1 MKNAH
6 ILLVED
12 NEGDIVL
19 TQEVFKSS
27 GLSNPI
33 SIARDGEEA
42 LDFLYQR
49 NKLSGAERPD
59 LILMDINIPK
69 INGKEVLIIIKKD
82 NDLKTIPVIM
92 LSTSSDDRDILESYR
107 NHANCF
113 ITKPINFDEFSKA
126 VVEIKKFWFTLATV
140 YTKNKKTVNEPR

>member
-12 NEGDIVL
+12 NEGDILL
-19 TQEVFKSS
+19 TQEVFKTS
-27 GLSNPI
+27 GFSHPI

-69 INGKEVLIIIKKD
+69 INGKEVLTIIKKD
-82 NDLKTIPVIM
+82 NDLKTIPIIM

-126 VVEIKKFWFTLATV
+126 VVEIKNFWFNLATV
-140 YTKNKKTVNEPR
+140 YSKNKKAS

>member
-12 NEGDIVL
+12 NEGDILL
-19 TQEVFKSS
+19 TQEVFKTS
-27 GLSNPI
+27 GFSHPI

-69 INGKEVLIIIKKD
+69 INGKEVLTMIKKD
-82 NDLKTIPVIM
+82 NDLKTIPIIM

-126 VVEIKKFWFTLATV
+126 VVEIKNFWFNLATV
-140 YTKNKKTVNEPR
+140 YSKNKKAS

>member
-12 NEGDIVL
+12 NEGDILL
-19 TQEVFKSS
+19 TQEVFKTS
-27 GLSNPI
+27 GFSHPI

-69 INGKEVLIIIKKD
+69 INGKEVLTMIKKD

-126 VVEIKKFWFTLATV
+126 VVEIKNFWFNLATV
-140 YTKNKKTVNEPR
+140 YSKNKKAS

>member
-12 NEGDIVL
+12 NEGDILL
-19 TQEVFKSS
+19 TQEVFKTS
-27 GLSNPI
+27 GFSHPI

-69 INGKEVLIIIKKD
+69 INGKEVLTMIKKD

-92 LSTSSDDRDILESYR
+92 LSTSSDDKDILESYR

-126 VVEIKKFWFTLATV
+126 VVEIKNFWFNLATV
-140 YTKNKKTVNEPR
+140 YSKNKKAS

>member
-12 NEGDIVL
+12 NEGDIIL

-27 GLSNPI
+27 GLNNPI

-69 INGKEVLIIIKKD
+69 INGKEVLTLIKKD

-92 LSTSSDDRDILESYR
+92 LSTSSDDKDIMESYR

-113 ITKPINFDEFSKA
+113 ITKPINFNDFSKA
-126 VVEIKKFWFTLATV
+126 VVEIKNFWFTLATV
-140 YTKNKKTVNEPR
+140 YTKDKKNSQ

>member
-12 NEGDIVL
+12 NEGDILL
-19 TQEVFKSS
+19 TQEVFKTS
-27 GLSNPI
+27 GFSHPL

-69 INGKEVLIIIKKD
+69 INGKEVLTMIKKD

-126 VVEIKKFWFTLATV
+126 VIEIKNFWFNLATV
-140 YTKNKKTVNEPR
+140 YSKNKKAS

>member
-12 NEGDIVL
+12 NEGDIIL

-69 INGKEVLIIIKKD
+69 INGKEVLTMIKKD

-126 VVEIKKFWFTLATV
+126 VVEIKNFWFNLATV
-140 YTKNKKTVNEPR
+140 YSKNKKAS

>member
-69 INGKEVLIIIKKD
+69 INGKEVLTMIKKD

-92 LSTSSDDRDILESYR
+92 LSTSSDDIDILESYR

-113 ITKPINFDEFSKA
+113 ITKPINFNDFSKA
-126 VVEIKKFWFTLATV
+126 VIEIKNFWFTLATV
-140 YTKNKKTVNEPR
+140 YTNNKKNS

>member
-1 MKNAH
+1 MKDAH

-19 TQEVFKSS
+19 TQEVFKNS

-69 INGKEVLIIIKKD
+69 INGKEVLTMIKKD

-126 VVEIKKFWFTLATV
+126 VIEIKNFWFNLATV
-140 YTKNKKTVNEPR
+140 HSKNKKAS

>member
-12 NEGDIVL
+12 NEGDILL
-19 TQEVFKSS
+19 TQEVFKTS
-27 GLSNPI
+27 GFSHPL

-69 INGKEVLIIIKKD
+69 INGKEVLTMIKKD

-126 VVEIKKFWFTLATV
+126 VVEIKNFWFNLATV
-140 YTKNKKTVNEPR
+140 YSKNKKAS

>member
-12 NEGDIVL
+12 NEGDILL
-19 TQEVFKSS
+19 TQEVFKTS
-27 GLSNPI
+27 GFSHPL

-69 INGKEVLIIIKKD
+69 INGKEVLTIIKKD

-126 VVEIKKFWFTLATV
+126 VVEIKNFWFNLATV
-140 YTKNKKTVNEPR
+140 YSKNKKAS

>member
-1 MKNAH
+1 MKDAH

-19 TQEVFKSS
+19 TQEVFKNS

-69 INGKEVLIIIKKD
+69 INGKEILAMIKKD

-113 ITKPINFDEFSKA
+113 ITKPINFEEFSKA
-126 VVEIKKFWFTLATV
+126 IVEIKNFWFTLATV
-140 YTKNKKTVNEPR
+140 YTKTKKTVNEPR

>member
-126 VVEIKKFWFTLATV
+126 VVEIKKNWFTLATV

>member
-12 NEGDIVL
+12 NEGDILL
-19 TQEVFKSS
+19 TQEVFKTS
-27 GLSNPI
+27 GFSHPI

-69 INGKEVLIIIKKD
+69 INGKEVLTMIKKD

-113 ITKPINFDEFSKA
+113 ITKPINFNDFSKA
-126 VVEIKKFWFTLATV
+126 VVEIKNFWFNLATV
-140 YTKNKKTVNEPR
+140 YSKNKKAS

>member
-12 NEGDIVL
+12 NEGDILL
-19 TQEVFKSS
+19 TQEVFKTS
-27 GLSNPI
+27 GFSHPI

-69 INGKEVLIIIKKD
+69 INGKEVLTMIKKD

-126 VVEIKKFWFTLATV
+126 VIEIKNFWFNLATV
-140 YTKNKKTVNEPR
+140 YSKNKKAS